1 MKKDF
6 KAQQKKQILVQTDVS
21 HFLAGRKI
29 FNFSEFLKKLQDLY
43 QGYWLLVVLSLS
55 PFRSFSTFTAVKTS
69 LTTLTKCA
77 MRTSY
82 TLHLSL
88 IYVSLHSVS
97 PSVLLLV
104 IYLPQQ
110 RCKNHKDSEFCLLC
124 FLLKPQ
130 RLVSYIPGPQQGF
143 RNICLK
149 M

>member
-1 MKKDF
+1 MLAIFYLGERSLTSVSSSKNSRTFTRDTGF
-6 KAQQKKQILVQTDVS
+6 KW
-21 HFLAGRKI
+21 
-29 FNFSEFLKKLQDLY
+29 FSPSAPSGLC
-43 QGYWLLVVLSLS
+43 
-55 PFRSFSTFTAVKTS
+55 STFTAVKTFP
-69 LTTLTKCA
+69 TPLTKCA